1 MRLDFGGVSIT
12 GLGVTGREHEREN
25 DKSRRAGE
33 GRELKM
39 MARGGGHQE
48 RRWTIC
54 TWTEE
59 VQPEDRMLNKKA
71 TW

>member
-1 MRLDFGGVSIT
+1 
-12 GLGVTGREHEREN
+12 
-25 DKSRRAGE
+25 
-33 GRELKM
+33 M

-71 TW
+71 TWWHSNSR